1 MFRSPAGKSPL
12 LQTPRLAGNSR
23 KCKEPCR
30 ALRWKARPVCVPHRF
45 PASRAVPL
53 QREPL
58 SARPLPYI
66 VHPLGKP
73 FPSSAA
79 VSPFLRNPAD
89 ASSHFPLRNGF
100 IPFLDSHSCKC
111 RLSPEIPGSAKSRAT
126 LCAGKRA
133 RYACLTAFQLPG
145 LCPCSANHF
154 LRGLCRTS
162 CVHWESPSPALRPF
176 RLFSGTSR
184 VLLHTF
190 GTAHKNAFGTGK
202 LCPSQRRFCKGSFFP
217 QFPFKAFRSR
227 ISKGSHA
234 ANGSCPDGSSGKLS
248 GPPEMA

>member
-45 PASRAVPL
+45 PASRLCPCSVNHFLRGPC
-53 QREPL
+53 RTSCIHWE
-58 SARPLPYI
+58 S
-66 VHPLGKP
+66 P

-89 ASSHFPLRNGF
+89 TSSHFPLRNGF

-111 RLSPEIPGSAKSRAT
+111 RVSPEIPGSAKSSTAF
-126 LCAGKRA
+126 CAGKRA

-154 LRGLCRTS
+154 LRGPCRTS
-162 CVHWESPSPALRPF
+162 CIHWESPSPALRPF
-176 RLFSGTSR
+176 RLFSGISR

>member
-12 LQTPRLAGNSR
+12 LQTSRLAGNFRKCKEPCRALRWKARPVCVPHRFPASRAVPLQREPLSARPLPYIVHPRGKPLPQLCGRFAFSPESGGYFFTLSIKEWIYSFSGLPLLQTSRLAGNSR

-79 VSPFLRNPAD
+79 VSPFLRNFAG
-89 ASSHFPLRNGF
+89 ASSHF
-100 IPFLDSHSCKC
+100 
-111 RLSPEIPGSAKSRAT
+111 
-126 LCAGKRA
+126 
-133 RYACLTAFQLPG
+133 RYST
-145 LCPCSANHF
+145 
-154 LRGLCRTS
+154 
-162 CVHWESPSPALRPF
+162 
-176 RLFSGTSR
+176 
-184 VLLHTF
+184 
-190 GTAHKNAFGTGK
+190 
-202 LCPSQRRFCKGSFFP
+202 
-217 QFPFKAFRSR
+217 
-227 ISKGSHA
+227 
-234 ANGSCPDGSSGKLS
+234 
-248 GPPEMA
+248 